1 MAAALKLRTA
11 DDVKRLFSALGDDLS
26 HETDALSIADV
37 DQLALSEMPEVD
49 WTGVGISILV
59 TLAAGYSAVMG
70 YRRNNGSMGWALSWA
85 VLGYLFP
92 TPAVIYSA
100 VKAG

>member
-26 HETDALSIADV
+26 NDSSDLSVHDV
-37 DQLALSEMPEVD
+37 DQLALAEMPEVD
-49 WTGVGISILV
+49 WTGVGISLLV
-59 TLAAGYSAVMG
+59 TIAAGYSAVQG

-92 TPAVIYSA
+92 TPAVLYSA

>member
-1 MAAALKLRTA
+1 MAAALKLRTP
-11 DDVKRLFSALGDDLS
+11 DDVKRLFSALGDDLT
-26 HETDALSIADV
+26 HEDALSVADV
-37 DQLALSEMPEVD
+37 DQLALAEMPDID

-59 TLAAGYSAVMG
+59 TLAAGYSAVQG
-70 YRRNNGSMGWALSWA
+70 YRRNNGSMGWALAWA
-85 VLGYLFP
+85 TLGYLFP

>member
-11 DDVKRLFSALGDDLS
+11 DDVKRLFSALGDDMT
-26 HETDALSIADV
+26 HEDALSISDV
-37 DQLALSEMPEVD
+37 DQLALAEMPEVD
-49 WTGVGISILV
+49 WTGVGISLLV

-70 YRRNNGSMGWALSWA
+70 YRRNNGSMGWGLTWA
-85 VLGYLFP
+85 IMGYLFP
-92 TPAVIYSA
+92 TPAVVYSA